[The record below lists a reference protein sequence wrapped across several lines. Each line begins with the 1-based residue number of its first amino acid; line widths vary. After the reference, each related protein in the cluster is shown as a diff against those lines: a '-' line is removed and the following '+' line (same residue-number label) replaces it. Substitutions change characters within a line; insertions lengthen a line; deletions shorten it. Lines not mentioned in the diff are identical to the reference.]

1 MLVETFHCL
10 MGGPGLKIQF
20 CYPDLVA
27 ETGPSH
33 RQPDLEGLA
42 SKRDLYPK
50 QGQRHPDIEQ
60 GIGRLYFNFLP
71 HGLGVAGLGQANGD
85 FFRRIRH
92 EGEFHTAVTGR
103 SGIGRSGDGYATVD
117 DLH

>member
-20 CYPDLVA
+20 RYPDLVA

-50 QGQRHPDIEQ
+50 QGQRHPDIKQ
-60 GIGRLYFNFLP
+60 GVGRLYFNLP
-71 HGLGVAGLGQANGD
+71 HSLGVTGLGQGDRD
-85 FFRRIRH
+85 FFCRIGS
-92 EGEFHTAVTGR
+92 EGEFNTAVTGR
-103 SGIGRSGDGYATVD
+103 TVVGRSCNCYAPVNN
-117 DLH
+117 LH